1 MVTKHFLKTLLIFI
15 VIILC
20 GLLGLFLVSY
30 LGKQN
35 ITSDNSASAIKAY
48 EYLEE
53 VAE

>member
-1 MVTKHFLKTLLIFI
+1 LVIFI
-15 VIILC
+15 VIILF

-30 LGKQN
+30 LGREEVE
-35 ITSDNSASAIKAY
+35 SDNSANAIKAY